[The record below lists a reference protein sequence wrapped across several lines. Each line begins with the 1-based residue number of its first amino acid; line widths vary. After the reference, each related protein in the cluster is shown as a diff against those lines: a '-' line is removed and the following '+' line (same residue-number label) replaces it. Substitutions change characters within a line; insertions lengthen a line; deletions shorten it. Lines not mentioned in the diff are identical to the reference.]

1 MQVSRPS
8 CHTNAAQIDNAS
20 ATAQLAPP
28 TPTPPVKRPKDRL
41 RIGSLLVVL
50 FNAAFYIVRDGVF
63 RCQTYRFVDGHRVSV
78 RTSAAGIIQKVYV
91 AKGLCGK
98 RSMWSK
104 GTSLVPTT
112 CCSRLKTSNWNIVW
126 NELVM
131 GSDWLKLNWM
141 LTSQSCVASL
151 ASVNG
156 TYSTTLPSSLN
167 WPASC
172 QNAVPKSKSLSQS
185 NSRYRVSKACYQI
198 WLKLFP
204 LIASRK
210 RPDLGRGGTQSR

>member
-1 MQVSRPS
+1 MPVSRPS

-28 TPTPPVKRPKDRL
+28 TPTPPVKRPKDRR

-50 FNAAFYIVRDGVF
+50 FDAAFYIVRDGVF
-63 RCQTYRFVDGHRVSV
+63 RCQTYRLVDGHRVSV

-91 AKGLCGK
+91 VEGNLARTG
-98 RSMWSK
+98 
-104 GTSLVPTT
+104 T

-126 NELVM
+126 HELVM

-172 QNAVPKSKSLSQS
+172 QNAVPKS
-185 NSRYRVSKACYQI
+185 
-198 WLKLFP
+198 
-204 LIASRK
+204 
-210 RPDLGRGGTQSR
+210 